1 MVTVTEAG
9 TAQLP
14 VIHDLACKIWPDA
27 FREILSTAQ
36 IAYMLE
42 WMYSIPSLSA
52 QLSAGHRFLLAGTEP
67 DFLGYASFQALENPS
82 VVKLHKIYVL
92 ASARGKGAGAALM
105 SEVIRR
111 AREMGTSRI
120 RLNVNRFNNAVGF
133 YEKLGFRIIGT
144 EDNDI
149 GHGYFMNDYVME
161 LVV

>member
-9 TAQLP
+9 TAQFP
-14 VIHDLACKIWPDA
+14 AIHLLAYRIWPEA
-27 FREILSTAQ
+27 FKEILSAAQ

-42 WMYSIPSLSA
+42 WMYSISALSA
-52 QLSAGHRFLLAGTEP
+52 QLSAGHCFLLAGTEP
-67 DFLGYASFQALENPS
+67 EFLGYASFQAMETPS
-82 VVKLHKIYVL
+82 LIKLHKIYIL

-105 SEVIRR
+105 GEVTRR
-111 AREMGTSRI
+111 AREMDRSRI

-161 LVV
+161 AAV